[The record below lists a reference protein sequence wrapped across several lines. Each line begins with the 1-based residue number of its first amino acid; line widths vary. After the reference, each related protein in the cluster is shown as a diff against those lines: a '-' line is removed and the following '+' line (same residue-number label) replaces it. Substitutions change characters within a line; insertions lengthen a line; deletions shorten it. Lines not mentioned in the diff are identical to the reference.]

1 MTLEGQKLLEFSK
14 IETVQNGTAVK
25 LTAYT
30 RLNQFAASG
39 WFRSNVRV
47 NDFLYNTKAQF
58 RLVCDDVKSK
68 IIVTGDLVDGGSSF
82 NVRNIEL
89 TPKVKNM
96 KFNITGLG
104 SDPNVSKFKCFANL
118 TNL

>member
-1 MTLEGQKLLEFSK
+1 MTLEGQKQLEFSK
-14 IETVQNGTAVK
+14 IETIQNNTAVK

-47 NDFLYNTKAQF
+47 NEIPYNTKAQF
-58 RLVCDDVKSK
+58 NLVCDDVKSK

-82 NVRNIEL
+82 NIRNIEL

-96 KFNITGLG
+96 KFKITGLG
-104 SDPNVSKFKCFANL
+104 SDPNVSKF
-118 TNL
+118 